1 MKRDHTRTPLIEA
14 IERHRSMQPISFHVP
29 GHKNGLLVQED
40 HPFYQSDLT
49 ELSGLDDLHDSHEA
63 IREAEELLGDVYG
76 SLVSHFLVNGSTVGN
91 IASILASC
99 EPGDTVFVQRNC
111 HKSVLNGIRL
121 AKAVLVFI
129 ETEWDDSGTALGIR
143 LDDIKEAMK
152 VFPHVK
158 ACVLTYP
165 TYYGFTYNLKEIIDE
180 CHKHDVICI
189 IDEAHGAHFT
199 LGPPFPEPAMAC
211 GADIVVHSAH
221 KMLPAMTMGSYL
233 HIGSTRGDAHKV
245 KDYLTMLQSS
255 SPSYPIMASLDYAR
269 SYVGTFLQEDLHQTL
284 EDIREFIDG
293 IVRIHP
299 QLMVQQAHDP
309 LKLIMKFEGRTGY
322 VLKGLLESVGVYPE
336 LADPNQVLLI
346 LPLVKKGFSFPY
358 GEAITRIIKALEN
371 EPVVEVNPIGRI
383 TGSKRTTPFSGLAL
397 TMEEMDGKEEVLISL
412 EDAEGEVS
420 AGMVTPY
427 PPGIPLLVPG
437 ERITADVIRRLKEY
451 IENKANIQ
459 GHHRLA
465 DHCVYVYR

>member
-1 MKRDHTRTPLIEA
+1 MC
-14 IERHRSMQPISFHVP
+14 
-29 GHKNGLLVQED
+29 LLN
-40 HPFYQSDLT
+40 H
-49 ELSGLDDLHDSHEA
+49 
-63 IREAEELLGDVYG
+63 
-76 SLVSHFLVNGSTVGN
+76 
-91 IASILASC
+91 
-99 EPGDTVFVQRNC
+99 
-111 HKSVLNGIRL
+111 
-121 AKAVLVFI
+121 
-129 ETEWDDSGTALGIR
+129 
-143 LDDIKEAMK
+143 
-152 VFPHVK
+152 
-158 ACVLTYP
+158 
-165 TYYGFTYNLKEIIDE
+165 
-180 CHKHDVICI
+180 
-189 IDEAHGAHFT
+189 
-199 LGPPFPEPAMAC
+199 
-211 GADIVVHSAH
+211 
-221 KMLPAMTMGSYL
+221 
-233 HIGSTRGDAHKV
+233 
-245 KDYLTMLQSS
+245 
-255 SPSYPIMASLDYAR
+255 
-269 SYVGTFLQEDLHQTL
+269 
-284 EDIREFIDG
+284 
-293 IVRIHP
+293 
-299 QLMVQQAHDP
+299 
-309 LKLIMKFEGRTGY
+309 
-322 VLKGLLESVGVYPE
+322 E